1 MGSQTDASAA
11 RLERITELAER
22 VTAPAAADVDRNARF
37 PSESFAALREAR
49 VLSAGVPAD
58 FGGHGASLTELAAGC
73 SILGQHCSASAMVL
87 AMHHIQ
93 VLCIARHGA
102 SSPFFRT
109 YLTAIA
115 REQRLIASVTSEVGI
130 GGDMRT
136 SLSAVETTG
145 SRFTLNKAASTI
157 SYGAQADDLLITAR
171 RDPSAPGNDQ
181 VLVLVRRGEF
191 TLERAGVWD
200 TLGMRGTCSPGFK
213 LQSAGG
219 VEQILPAFGDL
230 ASATMV
236 PVSHALWTSI
246 WLGVA
251 TDAVGRARTLVRAQ
265 ARKTP
270 GSVPPTALR
279 LAEVTTKLQL
289 LRQAIKGFI
298 ADYEA
303 LIVQPD
309 GGLDT
314 LSSIGFALRVNQL
327 KVSASELAVEIVS
340 HALSIC
346 GIAGYRNDGPQSIG
360 RHLRDIYS
368 SILMIGN
375 DRLHATNAALLLVHK
390 GD

>member
-1 MGSQTDASAA
+1 M
-11 RLERITELAER
+11 I
-22 VTAPAAADVDRNARF
+22 
-37 PSESFAALREAR
+37 
-49 VLSAGVPAD
+49 
-58 FGGHGASLTELAAGC
+58 
-73 SILGQHCSASAMVL
+73 L

-93 VLCIARHGA
+93 VVCIARHAQGSA
-102 SSPFFRT
+102 FFRD
-109 YLTAIA
+109 YLRQIVKD
-115 REQRLIASVTSEVGI
+115 QRLIASVTSEVGI

-136 SLSAVETTG
+136 SACAVETEG
-145 SRFTLNKAASTI
+145 ARFRLNKAASTI
-157 SYGAQADDLLITAR
+157 SYGEHADDLLITAR
-171 RDPSAPGNDQ
+171 RDANAPGNDQ
-181 VLVLVRRGEF
+181 VLVLTRRGEF
-191 TLERAGVWD
+191 TLERTGAWD

-213 LQSAGG
+213 VQSAAS

-230 ASATMV
+230 ASSTMV

-246 WLGVA
+246 WLGIA
-251 TDAVGRARTLVRAQ
+251 TDAVGRARTMVRAQ

-270 GSVPPTALR
+270 GTVPPTALR

-289 LRQAIKGFI
+289 LRQVIKGFV

-303 LIVQPD
+303 LIVEP
-309 GGLDT
+309 GGGIDT
-314 LSSIGFALRVNQL
+314 LSSLGFALRENQL

-340 HALSIC
+340 QALSIC
-346 GIAGYRNDGPQSIG
+346 GIAGYRNDSPQSIG